1 MKKCRQNNAPSN
13 KFALSSKSFLN
24 LRSLL
29 QFVLPMKNIPVCIEC
44 SKSLSEGVHDFSLEV
59 FGHPLCMRHQAIIM
73 ESGVS
78 EQATY
83 LYLALR
89 SRDLPFVLSYFDGFK
104 NVDMAIPG
112 KLHIEVSGKHTSIG
126 KIAMNTASP
135 SVLSSKFNIPTIV
148 IPDCLFQNPG
158 TFHKTVDELAKY
170 CLPLISQS
178 SFYHLAHSLSRAQ
191 LQ

>member
-1 MKKCRQNNAPSN
+1 MKTK
-13 KFALSSKSFLN
+13 
-24 LRSLL
+24 
-29 QFVLPMKNIPVCIEC
+29 PVCIEC
-44 SKSLSEGVHDFSLEV
+44 GKFLSEGVHDFSLEV
-59 FGHPLCMRHQAIIM
+59 FGHSLCMRHQAIIM

-112 KLHIEVSGKHTSIG
+112 KLHIEVSGLHQSVHKM
-126 KIAMNTASP
+126 AMTTQSP
-135 SVLSSKFNIPTIV
+135 LVLSAKFNIPTIV

-158 TFHKTVDELAKY
+158 TFRKTVDELAKY
-170 CLPLISQS
+170 CRPLVSQS
-178 SFYHLAHSLSRAQ
+178 SFYHLAHSLTAAQ

>member
-1 MKKCRQNNAPSN
+1 MKTNP
-13 KFALSSKSFLN
+13 
-24 LRSLL
+24 
-29 QFVLPMKNIPVCIEC
+29 ICIEC
-44 SKSLSEGVHDFSLEV
+44 GKSLSAGVHDFSLEV

-89 SRDLPFVLSYFDGFK
+89 SRDLPFVLSYFDGQK

-112 KLHIEVSGKHTSIG
+112 KLNIEVCGVHESLNKLAVPTLTPVIH
-126 KIAMNTASP
+126 TAS
-135 SVLSSKFNIPTIV
+135 FNIPTIV
-148 IPDCLFQNPG
+148 IPDCLFQNPK
-158 TFHKTVDELAKY
+158 TFRKTLDELTKY
-170 CLPLISQS
+170 CRPLINQS
-178 SFYHLAHSLSRAQ
+178 SFYHLAHTLTPSQ

>member
-1 MKKCRQNNAPSN
+1 MKTN
-13 KFALSSKSFLN
+13 
-24 LRSLL
+24 
-29 QFVLPMKNIPVCIEC
+29 PVCIEC
-44 SKSLSEGVHDFSLEV
+44 GKPLSEGVYNFALEV

-104 NVDMAIPG
+104 SVDMAIPG
-112 KLHIEVSGKHTSIG
+112 KLHIEVSGMHQTAD
-126 KIAMNTASP
+126 KIAMTTRSP
-135 SVLSSKFNIPTIV
+135 LVLSAKFNIPTIV

-158 TFHKTVDELAKY
+158 TFHKTVDELVKY
-170 CLPLISQS
+170 CRPLISQS
-178 SFYHLAHSLSRAQ
+178 SFYHLAHSLTRAQ

>member
-1 MKKCRQNNAPSN
+1 MKTN
-13 KFALSSKSFLN
+13 
-24 LRSLL
+24 
-29 QFVLPMKNIPVCIEC
+29 PVCIEC
-44 SKSLSEGVHDFSLEV
+44 GKYLSEGVHDFSLEV
-59 FGHPLCMRHQAIIM
+59 FGHPLCMRHQAIMM

-112 KLHIEVSGKHTSIG
+112 KLNIEVSGMDQSVNRLALT
-126 KIAMNTASP
+126 TQSP
-135 SVLSSKFNIPTIV
+135 LVLSANFNIPTIV
-148 IPDCLFQNPG
+148 VPDCLFQNPK
-158 TFHKTVDELAKY
+158 TFHKTVEELAKY
-170 CLPLISQS
+170 CRPLMNQS
-178 SFYHLAHSLSRAQ
+178 SFYHLAHSLIPAQ